1 VNPYIHRI
9 TLAAAL
15 LVGSHFAYAGPAED
29 AKSLMA
35 QGQYGEALS
44 KLDQHLSKNP
54 QDASARFSRGLAL
67 VKLNRTSEAVKAF
80 TDLTRDYPQLP
91 EPYNNLAVIYA
102 QQGDYEKARDALE
115 AALATH
121 PSYATAH
128 ENLGDIYAALAGAA
142 YNRALLLDQSNQTVR
157 NKLNLIS
164 QLDHSPIAAPG
175 KGSVVAAA
183 KPAAK
188 PIAPV
193 VEKPVAAAKPQQPQ
207 PAPDSEATVDTDV
220 NSAVSS
226 ALVAWTTAWSGKDLP
241 RYFAAYADDFVPEGG
256 VTRAA
261 WQAQRKD
268 RILKPS
274 RIKVE
279 ARDAK
284 FTRTGEDRMQ
294 VDFTQQYE
302 SDTFSDSVGK
312 LVDMKLTKGAW
323 KIVREY
329 TR

>member
-1 VNPYIHRI
+1 MNLHIRRI
-9 TLAAAL
+9 ALAAAL
-15 LVGSHFAYAGPAED
+15 LTGSHLAFAGPAEE
-29 AKSLMA
+29 AKSLLA
-35 QGQYGEALS
+35 QGQYGEALN

-67 VKLNRTSEAVKAF
+67 VKLNRTNEAIKAF
-80 TDLTRDYPQLP
+80 SDLTRDYPQLP

-142 YNRALLLDQSNQTVR
+142 YNRALLLDQGNQGVR

-164 QLDHSPIAAPG
+164 QLDHSPIGAPG
-175 KGSVVAAA
+175 KGPAVIAA
-183 KPAAK
+183 KPA
-188 PIAPV
+188 PI
-193 VEKPVAAAKPQQPQ
+193 EKPQPTQPAAKPQPPQ
-207 PAPDSEATVDTDV
+207 NNDSSVDTDV
-220 NSAVSS
+220 SSAVSN
-226 ALVAWTTAWSGKDLP
+226 ALVAWTTAWSGKDFP
-241 RYFAAYADDFVPEGG
+241 GYFAAYADDFVPEGG
-256 VTRAA
+256 ISRAA
-261 WQAQRKD
+261 WQTQRKD
-268 RILKPS
+268 RILKPA

-284 FTRTGEDRMQ
+284 FTRIADDRVR

-302 SDTFSDSVGK
+302 SDTFSDSVAK
-312 LVDMKLTKGAW
+312 IVDMKLVKGAW

-329 TR
+329 AR

>member
-1 VNPYIHRI
+1 VNLHIRRI
-9 TLAAAL
+9 ALAAAL
-15 LVGSHFAYAGPAED
+15 LTGSHLAFAGPAEE
-29 AKSLMA
+29 AKSLLA
-35 QGQYGEALS
+35 QGQYGEALN

-67 VKLNRTSEAVKAF
+67 VKLNRTNEAIKAF
-80 TDLTRDYPQLP
+80 SDLTRDYPQLP

-142 YNRALLLDQSNQTVR
+142 YNRALLLDQGNQGVR

-164 QLDHSPIAAPG
+164 QLDHSPIGAPG
-175 KGSVVAAA
+175 KGPAVIAA
-183 KPAAK
+183 KPA
-188 PIAPV
+188 PI
-193 VEKPVAAAKPQQPQ
+193 EKPQPTQPAAKPQPPQ
-207 PAPDSEATVDTDV
+207 NNDSSVDTDV
-220 NSAVSS
+220 SSAVSN
-226 ALVAWTTAWSGKDLP
+226 ALVAWTTAWSGKDFP
-241 RYFAAYADDFVPEGG
+241 GYFAAYADDFVPEGG
-256 VTRAA
+256 ISRAA
-261 WQAQRKD
+261 WQTQRKD
-268 RILKPS
+268 RILKPA

-284 FTRTGEDRMQ
+284 FTRIADDRVR

-302 SDTFSDSVGK
+302 SDTFSDSVAK
-312 LVDMKLTKGAW
+312 IVDMKLVKGAW

-329 TR
+329 AR

>member
-1 VNPYIHRI
+1 MNLHIRRI
-9 TLAAAL
+9 ALAAAL
-15 LVGSHFAYAGPAED
+15 LTGSHFAFAGLAED

-35 QGQYGEALS
+35 QGQYGEALN

-67 VKLNRTSEAVKAF
+67 VKLNRTSEAIKAF
-80 TDLTRDYPQLP
+80 ADLTRDYPQLP

-102 QQGDYEKARDALE
+102 QQGDYEKSRDALE

-142 YNRALLLDQSNQTVR
+142 YNRALLLDQGNQGVR

-164 QLDHSPIAAPG
+164 QLDHSPISAPG
-175 KGSVVAAA
+175 KGPAVVAA
-183 KPAAK
+183 KPAQ
-188 PIAPV
+188 I
-193 VEKPVAAAKPQQPQ
+193 EKPQAQPTPKPQAQ
-207 PAPDSEATVDTDV
+207 PAPKSDEAPADTDTT
-220 NSAVSS
+220 NAVSN
-226 ALVAWTTAWSGKDLP
+226 ALVAWTTAWSGKDFP
-241 RYFAAYADDFVPEGG
+241 GYFAAYADDFVPEGG
-256 VTRAA
+256 ISRAA
-261 WQAQRKD
+261 WQTQRKD

-284 FTRTGEDRMQ
+284 FTRTGEDRMR

-312 LVDMKLTKGAW
+312 SLDMKLVKGAW